1 MSWQRVA
8 VAVVDGQRVL
18 QLSTAEG
25 AAPGVGEVAV
35 RMTAAGVSYG
45 DILARVGVLP
55 GSGKPGYVPG
65 FDVTGTVETL
75 GPSVAGLQVGQAV
88 TGLLPH
94 GGYAEV
100 VCVPA
105 GLLLPLPQGVSPTAA
120 AAAVLNY
127 FVAYQM
133 LHRVAKPR
141 AGGRILAHGAGSGV
155 GRALV
160 ELGRRAGLEVFGT
173 ARRAKDEAAALGATP
188 IDYQT
193 EDFVSVVRDAGGAD
207 AAFDAIGGTH
217 FLGSY
222 RTLRRGGTLVGFGV
236 SSAWSGGKAKGP
248 RAGLSLL
255 GLLGSNIFPDGRHA
269 RFYTA
274 SRAIKH
280 RETYRQD
287 LGKVLELLA
296 HREIPWGVRSRGVML
311 RTRTRGSV
319 LRGRRG
325 DAAGRSSAHSLL
337 RFAPTAPASRGP
349 SCGAGG
355 AGCNAR
361 RSVAGRGQA
370 AGDRRPAAG
379 PGTPDGPSPPA
390 FGDRVGVGRTDGRA
404 DHLGPG
410 RAPHVVE
417 HPGELAVPI
426 ADQEPPRSRLLA
438 EAGQQIA
445 GLLGDPETGRMV
457 GDAGKVHAP
466 AAEFDDEQHIHAPQE
481 DRADR
486 EQVAGHD
493 PGGLLA
499 QERPPARCS
508 APGRRV
514 KTVGAQYPPD
524 RAGRHPQAKTEQL
537 TVDPLVAPPRI
548 LAGKPHDQLLH
559 LV

>member
-1 MSWQRVA
+1 MSCQRVV
-8 VAVVDGQRVL
+8 VAVVVEGRRVL

-25 AAPGVGEVAV
+25 AAPGAGEVAV

-65 FDVTGTVETL
+65 FDVTGTVERV
-75 GPSVAGLQVGQAV
+75 GAFVAGLEVGEPV

-105 GLLLPLPQGVSPTAA
+105 DLLLPLPQGVSPADA

-133 LHRVAKPR
+133 LHRVATPR

-173 ARRAKDEAAALGATP
+173 ASRARDEAAALGAVP

-193 EDFVSVVRDAGGAD
+193 EDFVTVVRGAGGVD

-222 RTLRRGGTLVGFGV
+222 RTLR
-236 SSAWSGGKAKGP
+236 SGGKAKGP

-255 GLLGSNIFPDGRHA
+255 GLLGSNVFPDGRHA

-274 SRAIKH
+274 SRAIKR

-296 HREIPWGVRSRGVML
+296 HREIHPKIAA
-311 RTRTRGSV
+311 V
-319 LRGRRG
+319 LPLSQAGHAHELVEQGRVSG
-325 DAAGRSSAHSLL
+325 KVVL
-337 RFAPTAPASRGP
+337 
-349 SCGAGG
+349 
-355 AGCNAR
+355 
-361 RSVAGRGQA
+361 
-370 AGDRRPAAG
+370 
-379 PGTPDGPSPPA
+379 TPDPA
-390 FGDRVGVGRTDGRA
+390 
-404 DHLGPG
+404 H
-410 RAPHVVE
+410 
-417 HPGELAVPI
+417 
-426 ADQEPPRSRLLA
+426 
-438 EAGQQIA
+438 QQ
-445 GLLGDPETGRMV
+445 
-457 GDAGKVHAP
+457 
-466 AAEFDDEQHIHAPQE
+466 
-481 DRADR
+481 
-486 EQVAGHD
+486 
-493 PGGLLA
+493 
-499 QERPPARCS
+499 
-508 APGRRV
+508 
-514 KTVGAQYPPD
+514 
-524 RAGRHPQAKTEQL
+524 
-537 TVDPLVAPPRI
+537 
-548 LAGKPHDQLLH
+548 
-559 LV
+559 